1 MNGFYTGDPCN
12 QDKYRAKAPCREIS
26 ATKLE
31 AIKHKAIDS
40 RNSTSLHHDKGICN
54 CCSGCQLYKKI
65 CLTALLRIRL
75 TIVSFLC
82 GATLD
87 DRS

>member
-12 QDKYRAKAPCREIS
+12 QDKYRARAPCREIL

-31 AIKHKAIDS
+31 ANTRLYCIDS

-54 CCSGCQLYKKI
+54 CCSGCQLEKNLY
-65 CLTALLRIRL
+65 LPLLSYL
-75 TIVSFLC
+75 ES
-82 GATLD
+82 D
-87 DRS
+87 SQ

>member
-1 MNGFYTGDPCN
+1 MNGFYTGDPTRI
-12 QDKYRAKAPCREIS
+12 KYRAKAPCREIS

-54 CCSGCQLYKKI
+54 CCSGCQLEKNLY
-65 CLTALLRIRL
+65 LPLLPYL
-75 TIVSFLC
+75 ES
-82 GATLD
+82 D
-87 DRS
+87 SQ